1 MEDRSAGMP
10 DPSERR
16 MKARELIAH
25 PAFVRVWLGQ
35 AVNVTGDAIFGVA
48 LALWLLDRHD
58 SAHAL
63 GMALGSL
70 AVGTVVSILIG
81 GVLADR
87 YRRSRVIVIADLV
100 RMASLAALLLGGAHA
115 HCGRSAQRPSYWAT
129 EPGYTGR
136 RTRHYCLPWSRLS

>member
-1 MEDRSAGMP
+1 MEDRSAGRS
-10 DPSERR
+10 DPGERQMR
-16 MKARELIAH
+16 ARGLIAH
-25 PAFVRVWLGQ
+25 PAFVRVWVGQ

-58 SAHAL
+58 SARAL

-87 YRRSRVIVIADLV
+87 YRRSRVIVVADLV
-100 RMASLAALLLGGAHA
+100 RMASLAALVLASPRCLPPARSQDKLRR
-115 HCGRSAQRPSYWAT
+115 RSARPHQLARQA
-129 EPGYTGR
+129 E
-136 RTRHYCLPWSRLS
+136 